1 MSSRG
6 GKGGSTTTSVSADP
20 TLEAFARR
28 TGQRSED
35 ISRIG
40 NIGYYGPDVAGF
52 TPMQQMGMQNI
63 ANQASAFGLLA
74 PTDVTA
80 GMPQATDYGMVS
92 GYSSGDLYDMAMRE
106 LAQRRPEQYQAI
118 SNQFITDDL
127 GRQFSE
133 QEAAKYMR
141 DRFGGQYSQEEANR
155 FRRPSPPLIS
165 PKEIYDGRVPDLSN
179 TGSPYKR
186 SKRGIN
192 R

>member
-20 TLEAFARR
+20 ALEAFARR

-40 NIGYYGPDVAGF
+40 NIGYYGPDVAAF
-52 TPMQQMGMQNI
+52 TPMQQMSMQNI
-63 ANQASAFGLLA
+63 ANQAAAFGLLA

-118 SNQFITDDL
+118 SNQFVGMPD
-127 GRQFSE
+127 
-133 QEAAKYMR
+133 
-141 DRFGGQYSQEEANR
+141 YSSPDY
-155 FRRPSPPLIS
+155 RPAGPPLIS

-186 SKRGIN
+186 SKRGVM

>member
-1 MSSRG
+1 MDVGAQNVVRRG
-6 GKGGSTTTSVSADP
+6 
-20 TLEAFARR
+20 
-28 TGQRSED
+28 ED

-40 NIGYYGPDVAGF
+40 NIGYYGPDVAAL
-52 TPMQQMGMQNI
+52 TPMQQMSMQNI
-63 ANQASAFGLLA
+63 ANQAAAFGLLA

-80 GMPQATDYGMVS
+80 GMPQAVDYGMVS

-118 SNQFITDDL
+118 S
-127 GRQFSE
+127 RQFTG
-133 QEAAKYMR
+133 MP
-141 DRFGGQYSQEEANR
+141 DYSSPDY
-155 FRRPSPPLIS
+155 RPAGPPLIS

-186 SKRGIN
+186 SKRGVM

>member
-6 GKGGSTTTSVSADP
+6 GKGGSTTTSVSAPPYMDVG
-20 TLEAFARR
+20 AQNVVRR
-28 TGQRSED
+28 GED

-40 NIGYYGPDVAGF
+40 NIGYYGPDVAAL
-52 TPMQQMGMQNI
+52 TPMQQMSMQNI
-63 ANQASAFGLLA
+63 ANQAAAFGLLA

-80 GMPQATDYGMVS
+80 GMPQAVDYGMVS

-118 SNQFITDDL
+118 S
-127 GRQFSE
+127 RQFTG
-133 QEAAKYMR
+133 MP
-141 DRFGGQYSQEEANR
+141 DYSSPDY
-155 FRRPSPPLIS
+155 RPAGPPLIS

-186 SKRGIN
+186 SKRGVM